1 MKQEFKIEG
10 IEDVSNEIK
19 SLGNDKIKRREI
31 LKILRRQAKPMMQ
44 AMRQNAPESDN
55 VIISGDD
62 VYYPGNLKKSIAIK
76 TSPSK
81 KYPNVL
87 VGPRYGKGAKK
98 YDGFYAWWI
107 EYASGTHQSN
117 PTGGKNFVE
126 KTSRQKGE
134 MVYKQASTQLKK
146 YIDKKA
152 KTLNL

>member
-44 AMRQNAPESDN
+44 VMRQKAPESDN
-55 VIISGDD
+55 AIVVGNNL
-62 VYYPGNLKKSIAIK
+62 YYPGNLKKSIAIK

-98 YDGFYAWWI
+98 YDGFYAFWVDLGI
-107 EYASGTHQSN
+107 GKHKAN
-117 PTGGKNFVE
+117 PTGGKNFVQ
-126 KTSRQKGE
+126 KTFSQTGE
-134 MVYKQASTQLKK
+134 STYNQASTQLKK

-152 KTLNL
+152 KTLKL

>member
-1 MKQEFKIEG
+1 VSFKIEG
-10 IEDVSNEIK
+10 IQDVSREIK
-19 SLGNDKIKRREI
+19 LLSSDKMKRSEI
-31 LKILRRQAKPMMQ
+31 LKVLRRQAKPMMQ

-55 VIISGDD
+55 VIVVRND

-87 VGPRYGKGAKK
+87 VGPRYGKGANK

-107 EYASGTHQSN
+107 EYGTGTHQSN
-117 PTGGKNFVE
+117 PTGGKNFVQR
-126 KTSRQKGE
+126 TWIQKGE
-134 MVYKQASTQLKK
+134 IMQTQASTQLKK